1 MGNIILILVQVAL
14 CLSVFYVWI
23 FRFDNVVKEF
33 KLFGLNDLTRNFVG
47 VSKIALSTLV
57 VTSIWHPSLALVSS
71 ILLGL
76 FMIAAQYFHFKVSN
90 PFIKH
95 LPSLILLI
103 LCAIIA
109 ISSIQ

>member
-1 MGNIILILVQVAL
+1 MGNIILTLMQVAL
-14 CLSVFYVWI
+14 GASVFYVWI
-23 FRFDNVVKEF
+23 FRFHNVLKEF
-33 KLFGLNDLTRNFVG
+33 KLFGLNDVTRNFVG
-47 VSKIALSTLV
+47 VSKVALSTLI
-57 VTSIWHPSLALVSS
+57 VTSIWFPALALIPS
-71 ILLGL
+71 IILGL